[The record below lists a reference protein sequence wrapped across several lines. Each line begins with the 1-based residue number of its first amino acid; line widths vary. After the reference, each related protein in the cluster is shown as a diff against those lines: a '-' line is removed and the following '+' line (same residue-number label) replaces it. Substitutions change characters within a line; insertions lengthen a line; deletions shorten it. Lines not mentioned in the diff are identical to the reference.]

1 MWRPYRWLRR
11 DTGRVEGYDERTY
24 GERFAP
30 VYDRWY
36 EGITDARACAALV
49 ADLADLADDA
59 GGGPVLEL
67 GVGTGRLAVP
77 LAGLGV
83 EVVGVDASP
92 AMLERLESNAADA
105 DADVEAVLA
114 DMVDPP
120 LGDRSF
126 AVVLLAYN
134 TLFNLIDPDAQRRC
148 LAAAARRLL
157 PGGSVVVEA
166 FVPDQ
171 PDPPGSTDGPGP
183 EAAPP
188 RDEIS
193 IRTLTADEVVL
204 AVSRSDPS
212 TQQAMGQYVDIT
224 ESGISLRPWH
234 IRWHTPDQ
242 LDVLAAEAGL
252 VLADRWADWARTP
265 FGATSTA
272 HVSRYVVG

>member
-1 MWRPYRWLRR
+1 M
-11 DTGRVEGYDERTY
+11 DGYDERTY

-36 EGITDARACAALV
+36 AGITDAAACAALV
-49 ADLADLADDA
+49 ADLADLAGDA

-77 LAGLGV
+77 LAALGV

-92 AMLERLESNAADA
+92 AMLERLVANAAAA

-134 TLFNLIDPDAQRRC
+134 TLFNLVDDAPG
-148 LAAAARRLL
+148 
-157 PGGSVVVEA
+157 PGGA
-166 FVPDQ
+166 
-171 PDPPGSTDGPGP
+171 
-183 EAAPP
+183 
-188 RDEIS
+188 RDEVTVRS
-193 IRTLTADEVVL
+193 ITADEVVL

-212 TQQAMGQYVDIT
+212 AQEALGQYVDIT
-224 ESGISLRPWH
+224 EAGISLRPWH
-234 IRWHTPDQ
+234 IRWQTPGQ
-242 LDVLAAEAGL
+242 LDELAASAGL
-252 VLADRWADWARTP
+252 VLADRWADWERTP
-265 FGATSTA
+265 FGPDASA